1 MDTRIGMIEIE
12 GSPALGFDTGLGPAA
27 FAQARLAQL
36 LTDSGALVGPD
47 GRVELWQS
55 RGVREADGRMVV
67 WGPAFSGVGLDQLIE
82 ADPDQGLTAL
92 GRALEAKVRLD
103 ASGLVQLPFY
113 PGGVLL
119 GADGTVFFPPYR
131 LMVRIL
137 EAEGAGSRL
146 RALDRWLHPERG
158 GAEAEAFTCAALA
171 YRLLCGVAP
180 FAVPDLPEPAAGDLL
195 RRDIR
200 DGFFLPARLAEP
212 GLDPALADLLDRSL
226 GTAAPADRAVPS
238 LAELTA
244 ALNLTEAGGIRRL
257 VRPVAPAVREKVQ
270 TERIRYEK
278 NRVARLGRRRFFR
291 RNKTVFAIGAAAI
304 LIVGLFGFNLIQ
316 ARSQRPTTRGLS
328 PREVTEAYYRSF
340 NTLDHTFMDACVD
353 GRTGA
358 QDIEAVMNLFVISR
372 VREAYERKS
381 TVLSA
386 EQWLAEGAPRVDA
399 SVFGVSSLD
408 IEDLETDPSDGEVA
422 YRSRYTFWYP
432 ASVESGTEATTP
444 APATPTPSSTRRIDT
459 VRLKLKN
466 DRWRITA
473 IDRRAEE

>member
-1 MDTRIGMIEIE
+1 MSARISTIEIG
-12 GSPALGFDTGLGPAA
+12 GSRVLGFDTALSPAA

-36 LTDSGALVGPD
+36 LTEPGALVYPE
-47 GRVELWQS
+47 GRAASWQPQ
-55 RGVREADGRMVV
+55 GVREIDGRMVV
-67 WGPAFSGVGLDQLIE
+67 WGPAFSGIRLDQLVE
-82 ADPDQGLTAL
+82 ADPDQGLNAL
-92 GRALEAKVRLD
+92 RRALEARALLD
-103 ASGLVQLPFY
+103 RSGLDGGPFF
-113 PGGVLL
+113 PAGVWLDD
-119 GADGTVFFPPYR
+119 AGTVFFPPYR

-137 EAEGAGSRL
+137 DAEGGHVRL
-146 RALDRWLHPERG
+146 HGLDRWLHPERR

-200 DGFFLPARLAEP
+200 DGFFLPARLAAP

-226 GTAAPADRAVPS
+226 GTAASVDRAVPS

-257 VRPVAPAVREKVQ
+257 VRPVAPAVREKVR

-291 RNKTVFAIGAAAI
+291 RNKTVLAIGAAAI

-316 ARSQRPTTRGLS
+316 ARAQRPTTRGLS
-328 PREVTEAYYRSF
+328 PREVTEAYYLSF
-340 NTLDHTFMDACVD
+340 NTLDHAFMDACVA

-358 QDIEAVMNLFVISR
+358 QDIEAVINLFVISR

-381 TVLSA
+381 SVLSA
-386 EQWLAEGAPRVDA
+386 AQWLADGAPRVEA
-399 SVFGVSSLD
+399 NVFGVSGLD
-408 IEDLETDPSDGEVA
+408 IRGLETDPSDGAVT
-422 YRSRYTFWYP
+422 YQSRYTFWYP
-432 ASVESGTEATTP
+432 ASVDAGADNEATP
-444 APATPTPSSTRRIDT
+444 PAAPASDRRVDT
-459 VRLKLKN
+459 VLLGRQK

-473 IDRRAEE
+473 IDRREED